1 MAGGGDVLRRGL
13 RLLAQTEVEIEK
25 LTNTPKRRAGRIALA
40 RFRNLRIPTQPRPKR
55 RIPNNGYRSVKVG
68 HWLKD
73 HLRRIKDMAEDAVC
87 AAATGFRDYE
97 SPEDAVAA
105 FNDHITPIAEL
116 YGFKLQMIIDGSGVG
131 LRGDVNKAL
140 SVLTY
145 LCSSQR
151 TPEID
156 WLLDVVTMVMQDQP
170 FHWKRTWYRKLR
182 HTKRGKWW
190 QGRRKLREQKEA
202 IEAAKERRQQVER
215 AALEEVI
222 DGDANRGAFE
232 GRHVE
237 LPNMSH
243 QEGDHADQKR
253 YANKRGYYPGALS
266 TNVRM
271 AKVRLPSDPHLNSLP
286 NPDSDYWRRG
296 RDLKKGKR

>member
-1 MAGGGDVLRRGL
+1 LYQGSK
-13 RLLAQTEVEIEK
+13 Q
-25 LTNTPKRRAGRIALA
+25 
-40 RFRNLRIPTQPRPKR
+40 

-116 YGFKLQMIIDGSGVG
+116 YGLKLQMLIDGGSGV
-131 LRGDVNKAL
+131 LRGDINKAL

-156 WLLDVVTMVMQDQP
+156 WMLDVVTVYLQDQP
-170 FHWKRTWYRKLR
+170 FQWKRTWYRKLR
-182 HTKRGKWW
+182 HTKRGAWW
-190 QGRRKLREQKEA
+190 RARRERRERQQA
-202 IEAAKERRQQVER
+202 IEAPKERRQQLER
-215 AALEEVI
+215 AALGEFL
-222 DGDANRGAFE
+222 DGETNRGFE

-243 QEGDHADQKR
+243 QEGDHADTKR
-253 YANKRGYYPGALS
+253 YLGSEKYYPRLLS
-266 TNVRM
+266 KVGM
-271 AKVRLPSDPHLNSLP
+271 AKVRLPSDPYLKSLP

-296 RDLKKGKR
+296 RDLEKKR